1 MTLDTFYYGSSL
13 SKSELNSRNIPGY
26 IATETPFTQGF
37 NLRSAELSIFA
48 PVDPYFNFYA
58 TIPFTDSGGSLEEA
72 YFVTTSLPAGFQL
85 KGGKFRSG
93 FGRINAFHPHAWD
106 FVDIPLAYKAFI
118 GDEGLIEKGAQLT
131 YLPNFPFYTVLGM
144 EVLQGDNPILYGS
157 DAQSGFHAYTG
168 FVKTSLDLGTTHTLL
183 LGGSATGGKTLTDSA
198 APNTQFTGNSILY
211 GVELTYKWKPSKKES
226 FILQSEYLYR
236 SQRGDLSAYTVP
248 VTDSLKRLQDGIY
261 VQGIYQWQR
270 WRFGARYDHLGLFQ
284 DTVILGGEK
293 INYDQNLYRMTG
305 SLEFNPTEFSRIRL
319 QYNYDRSDPNQ
330 KVNQELF
337 LQLILAVGAHGAH
350 PF

>member
-1 MTLDTFYYGSSL
+1 
-13 SKSELNSRNIPGY
+13 
-26 IATETPFTQGF
+26 
-37 NLRSAELSIFA
+37 
-48 PVDPYFNFYA
+48 
-58 TIPFTDSGGSLEEA
+58 
-72 YFVTTSLPAGFQL
+72 
-85 KGGKFRSG
+85 
-93 FGRINAFHPHAWD
+93 
-106 FVDIPLAYKAFI
+106 
-118 GDEGLIEKGAQLT
+118 
-131 YLPNFPFYTVLGM
+131 
-144 EVLQGDNPILYGS
+144 
-157 DAQSGFHAYTG
+157 
-168 FVKTSLDLGTTHTLL
+168 
-183 LGGSATGGKTLTDSA
+183 LTDSA